1 MEILKELERA
11 GAKWVQIDEPYLAT
25 SFDKSEIKLFE
36 KVYQAFQTAVP
47 NLKIELQTYFE
58 SLDYYEE
65 VVNLPVAAIGIDFV
79 HDHGDSLEALK
90 AHGFPEDKYLAAGV
104 IDGRNVWRSD
114 LDAKLSLLTEIADY
128 VTDGKLIVQ
137 PSNSLLHVPVTKL
150 SEPDLDEVILG
161 GLSFADQKLDEIA
174 ILTKA
179 LTDGAESVTAEL
191 EDAQWQ

>member
-1 MEILKELERA
+1 M
-11 GAKWVQIDEPYLAT
+11 Q
-25 SFDKSEIKLFE
+25 
-36 KVYQAFQTAVP
+36 
-47 NLKIELQTYFE
+47 
-58 SLDYYEE
+58 
-65 VVNLPVAAIGIDFV
+65 
-79 HDHGDSLEALK
+79 
-90 AHGFPEDKYLAAGV
+90 
-104 IDGRNVWRSD
+104 
-114 LDAKLSLLTEIADY
+114 KLSLLTEIADY

-191 EDAQWQ
+191 EDARAAVTALNESSHRNNLEVQEAIANLGNVRVDRELPFAERIKLQHAWLNLPLFPTTTIGSSHNRRKCGRLGLIG